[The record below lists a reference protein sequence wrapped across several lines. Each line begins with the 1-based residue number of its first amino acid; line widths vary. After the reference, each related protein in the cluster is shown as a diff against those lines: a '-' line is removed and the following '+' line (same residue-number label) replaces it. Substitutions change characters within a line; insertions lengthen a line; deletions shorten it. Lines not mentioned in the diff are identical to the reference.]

1 MKTTRVVIEY
11 VLFFLCI
18 ILSVVL
24 DFLGFS
30 AGSLQFIGFAILL
43 FLDIIRYEVIY
54 EVNKNRRG

>member
-24 DFLGFS
+24 DFLEFS
-30 AGSLQFIGFAILL
+30 VGSLQFIGFAILL